1 MDMKTLKRFAYIGAF
16 LSESEKERAK
26 STVSIISGHGRWLPP
41 NHYLGRPMFENEHM
55 HHLTLL
61 FKPKANPEAAQQL
74 LPWIGKE
81 IQIEATDLVTCNLS
95 GHDEVQAF
103 LCELPSGLYC
113 DNKYP
118 HITVSSG
125 TRKDGKPVPP
135 VASNSLFE
143 SYTPFEYGIDWRG
156 SRGQFHPKLPL
167 VLTARIGLFSYE
179 KEAGIVYNLE

>member
-1 MDMKTLKRFAYIGAF
+1 MSINLKKFAYIGAF

-26 STVSIISGHGRWLPP
+26 SAVYRISGFARWSPG
-41 NHYLGRPMFENEHM
+41 NHYLGPPMFENEYL

-61 FKPKANPEAAQQL
+61 FRPKANPEAAQQL
-74 LPWIGKE
+74 LSWVGKE
-81 IQIEATDLVTCNLS
+81 IQIEATDLVTCNVF

-125 TRKDGKPVPP
+125 TREDGKPVPP

-143 SYTPFEYGIDWRG
+143 NYTPFEYDIDWRG
-156 SRGQFHPKLPL
+156 SRGQHDWRLP
-167 VLTARIGLFSYE
+167 
-179 KEAGIVYNLE
+179 